1 MLHIPC
7 EIRYYSYNGLFYW
20 ESMHWYLVHT
30 KPRQERCALDNLQ
43 WQGYECYFPT
53 MPAEKL
59 RLHKLGIVDQALFP
73 RYLFIR
79 LGQGPAAQ
87 SWAPIRSTKG
97 VSRLVTFGST
107 PAKVEDTL
115 IELIRGQEASVKNEP
130 ERLFKSG
137 ERVHI
142 VTAPFMN
149 IEGIYQLTDPNQRV
163 MVLIE
168 LMSKPVKVCLTPS
181 EIRKFR

>member
-1 MLHIPC
+1 MEAL
-7 EIRYYSYNGLFYW
+7 GLVP
-20 ESMHWYLVHT
+20 EHL
-30 KPRQERCALDNLQ
+30 LN
-43 WQGYECYFPT
+43 
-53 MPAEKL
+53 
-59 RLHKLGIVDQALFP
+59 RL
-73 RYLFIR
+73 
-79 LGQGPAAQ
+79 
-87 SWAPIRSTKG
+87 
-97 VSRLVTFGST
+97 
-107 PAKVEDTL
+107 
-115 IELIRGQEASVKNEP
+115 RGQEASVKNQP

-181 EIRKFR
+181 DIRKSR